1 MVCCLETFCTECGTV
16 LNSTLSSDRLDN
28 STAGNVP
35 FVVSRQAVAATLD
48 MGLGHAGLP
57 CRFLDMEPM
66 HHFSYSKHMLAVSE
80 ANREV
85 VTRLMEDAAVT
96 IRRAYR
102 DLEPSISEGDV
113 IDLTV
118 SYDGSWMTRG
128 HTSLYGIGCVVDVV
142 TGLVIDLAVLSLHCQ
157 RCSYAKKRYGV
168 RTPLN
173 SGTGTRGTATS
184 VTGTTAGLRAEWKLL
199 LRNRCGTGRLSLTS
213 ATRRSSQTVMPG
225 RINICAT

>member
-35 FVVSRQAVAATLD
+35 FVVSRQVVAATMD
-48 MGLGHAGLP
+48 MGVGHAGLVKL

-66 HHFSYSKHMLAVSE
+66 HHSSYNKHMLAVSE

-85 VTRLMEDAAVT
+85 VTRLMDDAAVT

-113 IDLTV
+113 IDLTELR
-118 SYDGSWMTRG
+118 W
-128 HTSLYGIGCVVDVV
+128 IVD
-142 TGLVIDLAVLSLHCQ
+142 DA
-157 RCSYAKKRYGV
+157 
-168 RTPLN
+168 RT
-173 SGTGTRGTATS
+173 
-184 VTGTTAGLRAEWKLL
+184 
-199 LRNRCGTGRLSLTS
+199 
-213 ATRRSSQTVMPG
+213 
-225 RINICAT
+225 

>member
-1 MVCCLETFCTECGTV
+1 MV

-35 FVVSRQAVAATLD
+35 FVVSRQVVAATMD
-48 MGLGHAGLP
+48 MGVGHAGLL

-66 HHFSYSKHMLAVSE
+66 HHSSYNKHMLAVSE

-85 VTRLMEDAAVT
+85 VTRLMDDAAVT

-113 IDLTV
+113 ID
-118 SYDGSWMTRG
+118 GSWMTRG
-128 HTSLYGIGCVVDVV
+128 HKSLYGIGCVVDVV

-157 RCSYAKKRYGV
+157 RCSSVKKRYGGTN
-168 RTPLN
+168 TPEFRN
-173 SGTGTRGTATS
+173 WHETHSNECNRNYSGS
-184 VTGTTAGLRAEWKLL
+184 SDEWKLL
-199 LRNRCGTGRLSLTS
+199 LRNRCGTG
-213 ATRRSSQTVMPG
+213 
-225 RINICAT
+225 

>member
-1 MVCCLETFCTECGTV
+1 MVCCLETFCTECGMV

-35 FVVSRQAVAATLD
+35 FVMSRQVVAATMD
-48 MGLGHAGLP
+48 MGVGHVGLVKL

-66 HHFSYSKHMLAVSE
+66 HHSTYNKHMLAV
-80 ANREV
+80 REV
-85 VTRLMEDAAVT
+85 VTRLMDDAAVT

-128 HTSLYGIGCVVDVV
+128 HKSLYGIGCVVDVV

-157 RCSYAKKRYGV
+157 RCSSVKKRYGGTNNPEF
-168 RTPLN
+168 RNWHETHSN
-173 SGTGTRGTATS
+173 ECNRNYSGSSGGMEA
-184 VTGTTAGLRAEWKLL
+184 AEH
-199 LRNRCGTGRLSLTS
+199 CGIAVEL
-213 ATRRSSQTVMPG
+213 VD
-225 RINICAT
+225 